1 MTLYTPLSFSGNKP
15 GVCCREAGENQ
26 KDNRLQASEKE
37 WLNWEAKLNSRE
49 SVCIVIGSA
58 GTVAD
63 GECIRLQRQ
72 RPTGKASIAVLAFV
86 EPSESTMV
94 GLNDEL
100 ATKKIDSKGFKGE
113 LDGETFFL
121 DSGVA
126 TLTR

>member
-1 MTLYTPLSFSGNKP
+1 M
-15 GVCCREAGENQ
+15 
-26 KDNRLQASEKE
+26 
-37 WLNWEAKLNSRE
+37 
-49 SVCIVIGSA
+49 
-58 GTVAD
+58 AD

-72 RPTGKASIAVLAFV
+72 RPSGKASIAVLAFV

-121 DSGVA
+121 DGGVA
-126 TLTR
+126 TLTRLKLSAKNIVYIANKLLSR